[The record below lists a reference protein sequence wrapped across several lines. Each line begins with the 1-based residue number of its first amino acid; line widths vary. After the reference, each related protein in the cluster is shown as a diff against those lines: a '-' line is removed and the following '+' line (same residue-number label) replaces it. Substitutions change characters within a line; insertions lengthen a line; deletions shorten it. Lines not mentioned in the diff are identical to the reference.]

1 MALWLD
7 SGSEPQTENEKADLA
22 AITALKESTAL
33 ELKDQ
38 GNEYVKKG
46 KKHYKDALDCYTR
59 AINQKSLGESETSI
73 LFANRAHVNL
83 LLGNNRRALEDAEQA
98 IKLSPTNVK
107 AFYRAAKASFALD
120 LFREVITY
128 CERGLEL
135 SADNE
140 ELRKLVKLARD
151 KLAEREKHEAEVSN
165 ALRGAKDLL
174 SAFEDRS
181 LKIGKAMYRELTGLK
196 KPFIDKSKVL
206 HWPVVLLYPEVMS
219 SDIIE
224 DFCETD
230 MFSSHLDV
238 MFSESSPP
246 LPWDTENAYTRGNIE
261 LYFEVGSSVCLS
273 KTQILCHLLE
283 GTAGAGAVSIN
294 EETDFPNH
302 GNPAGRDPSRWVKVQ
317 ENRTL
322 LDVLMEPNLVI
333 PGIPVFYIVSKS
345 STFYNKFKTGKWAL
359 PQLPDEDSV

>member
-238 MFSESSPP
+238 ISFV
-246 LPWDTENAYTRGNIE
+246 AY
-261 LYFEVGSSVCLS
+261 LS
-273 KTQILCHLLE
+273 MLFCFV
-283 GTAGAGAVSIN
+283 A
-294 EETDFPNH
+294 F
-302 GNPAGRDPSRWVKVQ
+302 
-317 ENRTL
+317 
-322 LDVLMEPNLVI
+322 
-333 PGIPVFYIVSKS
+333 FC
-345 STFYNKFKTGKWAL
+345 TFDA
-359 PQLPDEDSV
+359 